1 MDNDK
6 NNEVKW
12 YRKKWFMWL
21 TLVCCWPIGLLF
33 LYMHRSEYT
42 RKNLL
47 QIAALTFFVFIF
59 IQTWSKFNQPET
71 QKQSAPVQTKQTEP
85 AQQTESDT
93 NKATNDTSPSNKATT
108 TNSTS
113 TQKAAPVVRG
123 GTTGPNGET
132 IKGNINKKGEKIYHM
147 PGSASYNRTIPEA
160 WFSTPEEAE
169 AAGYRQARK

>member
-1 MDNDK
+1 MGNDK
-6 NNEVKW
+6 SNEVKW

-21 TLVCCWPIGLLF
+21 VLVCCWPIGLLF

-42 RKNLL
+42 RKKIL

-59 IQTWSKFNQPET
+59 IQAWGKFNQPET
-71 QKQSAPVQTKQTEP
+71 QKQSVPVQTKQTEP
-85 AQQTESDT
+85 AQQAESDA
-93 NKATNDTSPSNKATT
+93 NKVNSTLPSNKTT

-113 TQKAAPVVRG
+113 TTNAAPVVRG

-147 PGSASYNRTIPEA
+147 PGSASYNKTTPEA

-169 AAGYRQARK
+169 AAGYRASRR

>member
-21 TLVCCWPIGLLF
+21 MLICCWPIGLVF

-42 RKNLL
+42 RKKLL
-47 QIAALTFFVFIF
+47 QIAVLTFFVVVCT
-59 IQTWSKFNQPET
+59 QAWSKLNQPET
-71 QKQSAPVQTKQTEP
+71 QKQSVPVQTKQTEQ
-85 AQQTESDT
+85 AQQTKSDANKVT
-93 NKATNDTSPSNKATT
+93 NGTLPSNKAT

-169 AAGYRQARK
+169 AAGYRAAKR

>member
-21 TLVCCWPIGLLF
+21 MLICCWPIGLLF

-42 RKNLL
+42 RKKLL
-47 QIAALTFFVFIF
+47 QITALTFFVFVF
-59 IQTWSKFNQPET
+59 LQVWSKFNQPET
-71 QKQSAPVQTKQTEP
+71 QKQAVPVQTKQTEQT
-85 AQQTESDT
+85 QQTKSDA
-93 NKATNDTSPSNKATT
+93 NKDTTGALPSNKATT
-108 TNSTS
+108 NNASTP
-113 TQKAAPVVRG
+113 KAAPVVRG

-160 WFSTPEEAE
+160 WFSTSEEAE

>member
-71 QKQSAPVQTKQTEP
+71 QKQSARVCQEFCVNRFNKQHRI
-85 AQQTESDT
+85 
-93 NKATNDTSPSNKATT
+93 
-108 TNSTS
+108 
-113 TQKAAPVVRG
+113 AA
-123 GTTGPNGET
+123 
-132 IKGNINKKGEKIYHM
+132 
-147 PGSASYNRTIPEA
+147 
-160 WFSTPEEAE
+160 
-169 AAGYRQARK
+169 